1 MGKKIIGPI
10 SFEFLVYEC
19 SLQPSLGLATA
30 KIHLNSDQNIPKPPL
45 MDSYTGLP
53 ALFRIMM
60 NPGNPEKLDSTED
73 KDDSEDEKEDKVG
86 VLGLGPKHWVN
97 ESKGISCFF
106 TIDIY

>member
-1 MGKKIIGPI
+1 
-10 SFEFLVYEC
+10 
-19 SLQPSLGLATA
+19 
-30 KIHLNSDQNIPKPPL
+30 

-86 VLGLGPKHWVN
+86 VLCLGPKNWVN
-97 ESKGISCFF
+97 ESKGISFF
-106 TIDIY
+106 FFLN